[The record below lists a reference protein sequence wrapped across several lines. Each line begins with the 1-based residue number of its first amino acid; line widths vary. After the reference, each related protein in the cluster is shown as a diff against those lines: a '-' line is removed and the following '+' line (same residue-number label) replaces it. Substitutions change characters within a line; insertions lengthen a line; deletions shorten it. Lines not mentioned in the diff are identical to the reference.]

1 MDRIVEINEEHMYAV
16 VEPYVISA
24 QLQAE
29 LMKRGF
35 NCNICGAGSNCSAHP
50 FAAHAGIGHM
60 GETAGL
66 RERNILG
73 VEWVTPEGEIVK
85 LGALGSS
92 GEWFCGDGPGPSLR
106 GILLGHV
113 QPLGGMG
120 VFTRAATKIYH
131 WAGPSTF
138 PIDGISP
145 RYAPAEIPPNFFYRY
160 YTFPTMEEMFE
171 AQRRIGESE
180 IAFEVMGFNLAM
192 LASNIGTDNDEDLGY
207 FAQFRQ
213 QAQGPGFQVILI
225 GNSVGD
231 LEYKKKVLA
240 QIIAETKGESLK
252 PMEDPKLAAGVLW
265 RSIRITASVREC
277 YRAGGTF
284 TAVLGGTRTFA
295 EEVRYMEEC
304 SKRKKELIAM
314 GLIRDDGGD
323 YLTWSHELGHL
334 GHAEML
340 LQFKAT
346 PEVEAAL
353 GTLGSM
359 AQRIAIETHYGVPH
373 NKSAHDNEVMGPH
386 ACNFHL
392 WMKKLKA
399 ALDPKETA
407 DPSGYISGR

>member
-1 MDRIVEINEEHMYAV
+1 
-16 VEPYVISA
+16 
-24 QLQAE
+24 
-29 LMKRGF
+29 
-35 NCNICGAGSNCSAHP
+35 
-50 FAAHAGIGHM
+50 
-60 GETAGL
+60 
-66 RERNILG
+66 
-73 VEWVTPEGEIVK
+73 
-85 LGALGSS
+85 
-92 GEWFCGDGPGPSLR
+92 
-106 GILLGHV
+106 
-113 QPLGGMG
+113 
-120 VFTRAATKIYH
+120 
-131 WAGPSTF
+131 
-138 PIDGISP
+138 
-145 RYAPAEIPPNFFYRY
+145 
-160 YTFPTMEEMFE
+160 MFE

-180 IAFEVMGFNLAM
+180 IAFEVMGFNLAK

-277 YRAGGTF
+277 FRAGGTF